1 MARAAAAA
9 EWSGRAA
16 AAARWSGRAALA
28 AVGALAGL
36 LAACVSPAAE
46 AGGDGVARASFAQ
59 PSTRYN
65 HEALGPGNEWAALG
79 LDGTEF
85 PAGDAL
91 VFEDV
96 APRLADLDGDGDLEV
111 IVVESSLTQ
120 GSRLAVWGGKGRIAA
135 TPFIGTRHRWLAPVG
150 AADLDG
156 DGRVEIAYVET
167 PHLGKI
173 LKIVRLDGDRLA
185 PVAEAR
191 GLTNHRYGDPFIQG
205 GIARCGGVPTILA
218 ANADWT
224 RVVAIALSGGAL
236 ISRDLSAYRDPGSF
250 ANLPG
255 CD

>member
-1 MARAAAAA
+1 MGSRAAVAAA
-9 EWSGRAA
+9 
-16 AAARWSGRAALA
+16 
-28 AVGALAGL
+28 GALAGL
-36 LAACVSPAAE
+36 LAACIGPTAE
-46 AGGDGVARASFAQ
+46 AGGDGVAGATFTQ
-59 PSTRYN
+59 PSTRYG
-65 HEALGPGNEWAALG
+65 HAALGPGHEWAALM

-85 PAGDAL
+85 PTGDAL

-96 APRLADLDGDGDLEV
+96 APRLADLDGDGDNEV

-135 TPFIGTRHRWLAPVG
+135 TSFIGTRNRWLAPLG

-156 DGRVEIAYVET
+156 DGQIEVAYIET

-173 LKIVRLDGDRLA
+173 LKIVRLEGDRLA

-191 GLTNHRYGDPFIQG
+191 GLTNHRFGDPFIQG
-205 GIARCGGVPTILA
+205 GIARCDGAPAILA

-224 RVVAIALSGGAL
+224 RIVATSLSGGSL
-236 ISRDLSAYRDPGSF
+236 VSRDIAAYRGSASF
-250 ANLPG
+250 DALPG